1 MIKETEESEG
11 VTSSMRVTLK
21 SIRRAAWA
29 SIVFAIL
36 LSIAML
42 IKGEYELKDVAIIC
56 IVSGFGAVLGGQGFK
71 AMQSKSEGDK

>member
-71 AMQSKSEGDK
+71 AMQSKSEVDK